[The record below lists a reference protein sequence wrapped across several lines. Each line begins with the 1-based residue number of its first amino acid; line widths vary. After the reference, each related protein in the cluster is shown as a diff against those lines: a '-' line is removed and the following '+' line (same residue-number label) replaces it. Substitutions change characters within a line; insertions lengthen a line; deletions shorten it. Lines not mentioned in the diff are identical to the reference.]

1 MFIFEVVNFISP
13 SIKYRI
19 NLIFPVVVCI
29 CKIHVFNRVIPCQI
43 IQNFWIMSPL
53 SHGFFFEIFTSGR
66 CHRKMKTL
74 KILASNSKHFR
85 IYGTFNKW
93 QIGVPRL
100 TFQILLFLRSVLLQ
114 TASGRENSPG
124 YVFWLKKSKSDIKF
138 ALKDT
143 ACPKM

>member
-1 MFIFEVVNFISP
+1 MIFCCILNMSHSVLTFIIDFSSFHNGLKQLCGLKVVSILRATLWKVVMKCKVVMFFNFLGSR
-13 SIKYRI
+13 Y
-19 NLIFPVVVCI
+19 
-29 CKIHVFNRVIPCQI
+29 
-43 IQNFWIMSPL
+43 
-53 SHGFFFEIFTSGR
+53 
-66 CHRKMKTL
+66 HREMKTR

-100 TFQILLFLRSVLLQ
+100 TFQILLFLRSILLQ

-124 YVFWLKKSKSDIKF
+124 YIFWLKKSKSDIKF
-138 ALKDT
+138 VLKDT